1 MTKWRGLTAKS
12 QTLEIGGCRP
22 VVSDRQSKNQ
32 ILWVEELVKKTALA
46 AGPWR
51 KSAPC
56 RNPRPSCRDPAIGNP
71 FASEG
76 PITFKQDRRNH
87 FATAE
92 FRTEATGTPDMT
104 EFDTGQ
110 GKSVANAVRQL
121 LRSEDYRRHLHGVLN
136 LAVDPRLPST
146 FVPLLEALD
155 QAGREPFRHSRSPNE

>member
-1 MTKWRGLTAKS
+1 MEGADGQITDVGDRRLQAGR
-12 QTLEIGGCRP
+12 QRP
-22 VVSDRQSKNQ
+22 S
-32 ILWVEELVKKTALA
+32 VEEPNPLGRGTGKKTALA

-56 RNPRPSCRDPAIGNP
+56 RNPRPSCRDPAGGNP
-71 FASEG
+71 LASEG

-155 QAGREPFRHSRSPNE
+155 QAGREPFRHSRSPNER